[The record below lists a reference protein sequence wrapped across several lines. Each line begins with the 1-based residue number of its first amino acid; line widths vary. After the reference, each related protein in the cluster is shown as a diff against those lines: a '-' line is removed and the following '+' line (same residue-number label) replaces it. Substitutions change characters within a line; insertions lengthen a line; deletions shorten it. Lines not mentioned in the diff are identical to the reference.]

1 MNRKTLLSALV
12 LSVLFTAAAF
22 SQPMPVYKWAS
33 SASDSTFNHNP
44 SETVVSPIELT
55 VPHCG
60 RYTLVAVYTTGED
73 TAERSVWALDYG
85 AEGSNGLTTRK
96 LTYAGISATYD
107 SVNRRGPVINS
118 LMQSSPVDDTLLAP
132 DSVTLRIGGDT
143 SAGGGL
149 RTAEVMYF
157 DRRLG
162 FSALRKV
169 QTHLAVKYGVTL
181 GAGDYVAPDGRRVWV
196 YRRDSTWHR
205 RITGVGVDSVYG
217 LHQLTSRSGH
227 EGAVL
232 TLAADSLREGE
243 YCIIGDDGAPMEYAE
258 DSLYGMELLQRT
270 WKARV
275 TGSGDTAS
283 ADMAPTFRLVFSMQ
297 GTGAEGDTMALLVDG
312 VMYRP
317 DSVINGDNHYSGVAF
332 PSDTALLQLARAQM
346 PEITGRSATM
356 AHGTETTVSLYPNP
370 CRGRY
375 TVTVGGCGSVDIEV
389 HNALGVKVGEFR
401 GSDRGMYRFD
411 GEVPSAGVYFI
422 TVTADG
428 EKRTLKMVAE

>member
-1 MNRKTLLSALV
+1 MNRKTLLSALIS
-12 LSVLFTAAAF
+12 SVLFIASAF
-22 SQPMPVYKWAS
+22 AQPLPVYRWAS
-33 SASDSTFNHNP
+33 NAADSTFNNNP

-85 AEGSNGLTTRK
+85 AEGSNGLTTRR
-96 LTYAGISATYD
+96 LSYGGYTSQYD

-143 SAGGGL
+143 SAGSGL

-196 YRRDSTWHR
+196 YRRDSTWHH

-217 LHQLTSRSGH
+217 LRQLTSRSGH
-227 EGAVL
+227 DGAVL
-232 TLAADSLREGE
+232 TIMADSLREGE
-243 YCIIGDDGAPMEYAE
+243 YCIIGDDGEPMEYAE
-258 DSLYGMELLQRT
+258 DSLYGMEVLQRT

-275 TGSGDTAS
+275 TRNGDTAS
-283 ADMAPTFRLVFSMQ
+283 ADMAPTFRLAFSMQ

-312 VMYRP
+312 VMYWP
-317 DSVINGDNHYSGVAF
+317 DSVKNGNVYFSRVAF
-332 PSDTALLQLARAQM
+332 PSDTALLQLAKTQM
-346 PEITGRSATM
+346 IEITGRSATM
-356 AHGTETTVSLYPNP
+356 THGTETSVTMYPNP

-389 HNALGVKVGEFR
+389 HNALGVKVGWFS
-401 GSDRGMYRFD
+401 GNDRGMYRFD